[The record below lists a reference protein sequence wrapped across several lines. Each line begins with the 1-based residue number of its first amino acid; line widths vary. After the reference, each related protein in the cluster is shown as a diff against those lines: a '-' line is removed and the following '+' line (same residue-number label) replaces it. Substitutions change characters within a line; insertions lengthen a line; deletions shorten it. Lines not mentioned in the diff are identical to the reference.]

1 MKILFFSHA
10 FYPNIGGIESISK
23 ILALNFQNRK
33 YTSVIVVTRTKDKGS
48 DKFPFQVIRDPS
60 IWKIFE
66 LLKWSDVVFENNPC
80 FGMSW
85 PNFLIRKPKVI
96 ALHTWIVQPERKTT
110 LFQWIKK
117 NALHDYN
124 TVIACSN
131 KLRLQTFDN
140 ALVINNAYDSNLYI
154 QNTDIKT
161 KDFVFVGRLVSDK
174 GADMCIDLISHLI
187 QRLNVRYRLTIIG
200 DGPEMKKLKKK
211 VMELDLDKEV
221 SFLGFLPPTEIQI
234 ELNQHH
240 YLLVPSRWEEPFGIV
255 VLEGMGCGCIPI
267 VSDGGGLP
275 DAVGNAGVIFKRNS
289 ISDLVN
295 KTSGLLYNR
304 ILQKQ
309 LIEKMP
315 SHLLNHTIDN
325 VAQRYFDIVLNTY
338 N

>member
-1 MKILFFSHA
+1 
-10 FYPNIGGIESISK
+10 
-23 ILALNFQNRK
+23 
-33 YTSVIVVTRTKDKGS
+33 
-48 DKFPFQVIRDPS
+48 
-60 IWKIFE
+60 
-66 LLKWSDVVFENNPC
+66 
-80 FGMSW
+80 
-85 PNFLIRKPKVI
+85 
-96 ALHTWIVQPERKTT
+96 
-110 LFQWIKK
+110 
-117 NALHDYN
+117 
-124 TVIACSN
+124 
-131 KLRLQTFDN
+131 
-140 ALVINNAYDSNLYI
+140 
-154 QNTDIKT
+154 
-161 KDFVFVGRLVSDK
+161 
-174 GADMCIDLISHLI
+174 MCIDLISHLI
-187 QRLNVRYRLTIIG
+187 QSLNVRYRLTIIG